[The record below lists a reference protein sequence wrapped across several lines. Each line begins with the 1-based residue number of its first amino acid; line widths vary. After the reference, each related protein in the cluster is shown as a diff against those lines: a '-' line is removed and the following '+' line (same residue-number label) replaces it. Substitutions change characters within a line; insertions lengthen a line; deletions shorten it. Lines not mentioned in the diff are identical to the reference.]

1 MGRKDTMDTKASK
14 AILIKVSY
22 LVNLNED
29 ETDLFDN
36 ITGEI
41 SNDQKI
47 VINSKLKNIEW
58 VETSSLELT
67 PNEMNCGKCSNCE
80 TWTTDREK
88 PNPIMELCIGATVDG
103 RLFCDECLPENHR
116 WAF

>member
-1 MGRKDTMDTKASK
+1 MGRKDTLDTKASK

-67 PNEMNCGKCSNCE
+67 PNHPLTHVKSPKIERKIKKTLIDISSPKIHSS
-80 TWTTDREK
+80 TD
-88 PNPIMELCIGATVDG
+88 
-103 RLFCDECLPENHR
+103 CD
-116 WAF
+116 